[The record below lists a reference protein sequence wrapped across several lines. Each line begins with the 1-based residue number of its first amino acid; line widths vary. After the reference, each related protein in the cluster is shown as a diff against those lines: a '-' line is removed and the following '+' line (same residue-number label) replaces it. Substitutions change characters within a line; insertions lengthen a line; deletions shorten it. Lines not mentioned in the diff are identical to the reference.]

1 MKSVYSK
8 DKFHY
13 DTGYFFKTTNIH
25 YLQLLPMVSHF
36 LQVFRLKLM
45 QRLQIVLKGDK
56 MTKQKM
62 YMTKKSPA

>member
-13 DTGYFFKTTNIH
+13 DTGYFVKTTNIH

-36 LQVFRLKLM
+36 LQVFRLKLV
-45 QRLQIVLKGDK
+45 QRLQIVLKV
-56 MTKQKM
+56 TKL
-62 YMTKKSPA
+62 